1 MSYLYHF
8 QNRRNALSSKYATSS
23 KQKMAYSQR
32 RAHPD
37 SQPGSALQD
46 LRNGHAKHLAQQVG
60 EIGHLPLRGGLCH

>member
-1 MSYLYHF
+1 MYYLYHF
-8 QNRRNALSSKYATSS
+8 QNRINALGSNHDTSS

-46 LRNGHAKHLAQQVG
+46 LRNGHAKHSAQQVG
-60 EIGHLPLRGGLCH
+60 EIGHLPLSGGLCH